1 MQSEEELTGGNMS
14 SVTRIGNVVH
24 RSAGPWS
31 LQVQRYLAHLHA
43 SGIHEV
49 PVPLGFDAT
58 GREMV
63 SFIPGIVGLDPLPAW
78 LRADS
83 ALISAA
89 RLLRRIHDASVP
101 VTPDWL
107 DGWQASIR
115 YPVEVICHG
124 DFAPYNCVYDHNA
137 RVIGV
142 IDFDYAHPGPRQWD
156 IAYALYRFVP
166 FMAPGN
172 PDSFGDL
179 VEQCRRAR
187 LFLDTYGLDH
197 RLNMVQTLIARVA
210 SMAQF
215 LQDGADRGDTRHL
228 ANIAAGHLKIY
239 LDDVAYLNANRQYL
253 QSELEK

>member
-14 SVTRIGNVVH
+14 SVTRIGNIVH
-24 RSAGPWS
+24 RSAGPWAP
-31 LQVQRYLAHLHA
+31 QVQRYLAHLQA
-43 SGIHEV
+43 NGIHEV
-49 PVPLGFDAT
+49 PIPLGFDET

-63 SFIPGIVGLDPLPAW
+63 SFIPGIVGLDPLPVP

-83 ALISAA
+83 PLVSAA
-89 RLLRRIHDASVP
+89 CLLRRIHDASVP
-101 VTPDWL
+101 VAQDWL
-107 DGWQASIR
+107 DGWRAAIR

-124 DFAPYNCVYDHNA
+124 DFAPYNCVYDDNS

-156 IAYALYRFVP
+156 IAYALYRFAP
-166 FMAPGN
+166 IMAPSN
-172 PDSFGDL
+172 PDRYGNL
-179 VEQCRRAR
+179 AEQCRRAR

-197 RLNMVQTLIARVA
+197 RVNMVQTLIARVA

-215 LQDGADRGDTRHL
+215 LQEGAARGDAHHL

-239 LDDVAYLNANRQYL
+239 LDDAAYLSANSQVL
-253 QSELEK
+253 QAELEK